1 MFYVLSIISS
11 RGVSFPVTG
20 STVRPRSSRVVTP
33 RRVGVFSVAMA
44 TRDVTLLSSAC
55 THDKL

>member
-1 MFYVLSIISS
+1 MTQSIISS

-33 RRVGVFSVAMA
+33 RGVGVFSVAMA
-44 TRDVTLLSSAC
+44 TRDVTPLSS
-55 THDKL
+55 TVM